1 MSLFSIFSKK
11 QPEATSVADVL
22 AGSVDVNSNKSK
34 KQNTENR
41 HNDVQSEQLVPEK
54 KRARRRL
61 IGAVAMVFAVVIGL
75 PMVLDSQPKVPN
87 KELIIQIPSKET
99 TLASLD
105 PREQLVADN
114 KIGST
119 SATNTATKPS
129 TISAASAPTSTT
141 STSSSNAIT
150 PVKTSETPSQIET
163 HTAIK
168 NTSDAQGNSDN
179 ATANKPKLNANDA
192 VVDIKKSS
200 DKNQKE
206 SNNRNLEQA
215 DKKTTDDTARANA
228 ILNGKF
234 NEKNGSGNFEV
245 QIGAYSKPETVN
257 ELQIKLS
264 GAGIKSHTQKIATTT
279 GEVIRLRVGP
289 FNSKE
294 SAEKAKAQIE
304 KLGISAKIIPS

>member
-1 MSLFSIFSKK
+1 MLR
-11 QPEATSVADVL
+11 P
-22 AGSVDVNSNKSK
+22 
-34 KQNTENR
+34 QN
-41 HNDVQSEQLVPEK
+41 D
-54 KRARRRL
+54 
-61 IGAVAMVFAVVIGL
+61 FF
-75 PMVLDSQPKVPN
+75 
-87 KELIIQIPSKET
+87 
-99 TLASLD
+99 
-105 PREQLVADN
+105 
-114 KIGST
+114 
-119 SATNTATKPS
+119 
-129 TISAASAPTSTT
+129 
-141 STSSSNAIT
+141 
-150 PVKTSETPSQIET
+150 
-163 HTAIK
+163 
-168 NTSDAQGNSDN
+168 
-179 ATANKPKLNANDA
+179 
-192 VVDIKKSS
+192 
-200 DKNQKE
+200 
-206 SNNRNLEQA
+206 NLERRESLNVHWNTCKPQA